1 MEISQNSQ
9 ENTCAFNKVSGQR
22 DSGTVFSCE
31 LCEISKNTFSTEHV
45 WRSTMT
51 KTWLDFHKMTI
62 AARKANSEKKTP
74 NKVKQCDFKKF

>member
-1 MEISQNSQ
+1 
-9 ENTCAFNKVSGQR
+9 
-22 DSGTVFSCE
+22 
-31 LCEISKNTFSTEHV
+31 
-45 WRSTMT
+45 MT